1 MNQKQVKDLFK
12 GSEKK
17 SINKNELPLDIQ
29 KKLSDDN
36 YTLMQ
41 EQIRENAD
49 LLLLQDKISEEPVIL
64 MLIERDPYEIEI
76 IKEFN

>member
-29 KKLSDDN
+29 KKLLDDN

-49 LLLLQDKISEEPVIL
+49 LLLLQDKISEEPIIL
-64 MLIERDPYEIEI
+64 LLIERDPYEIEI
-76 IKEFN
+76 IEEFL